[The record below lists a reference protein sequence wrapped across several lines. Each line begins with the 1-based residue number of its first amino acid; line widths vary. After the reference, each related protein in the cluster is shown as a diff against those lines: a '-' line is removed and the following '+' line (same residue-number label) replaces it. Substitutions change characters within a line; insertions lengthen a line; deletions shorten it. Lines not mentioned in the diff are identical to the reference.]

1 MLKLNIQNFRNIRS
15 LDITDEGK
23 LSIIVGYNESGK
35 SSLAGAIKFAYCGE
49 AFGHK
54 GKNLGTLVTHGESRM
69 AVRVQVN
76 DSLVY
81 RTSYDTGDSLVE
93 IAKNLKVPKE
103 VVPLLFDSEMAGD
116 GGNKAMRAYLTGV
129 AEDQFD
135 PSVHF
140 AKDEAV
146 KGCAD
151 LAKRAGKLP
160 VKAIIAYCEEQRALK
175 KAPSKPV
182 MPAGERPTPEALATV
197 TAELA
202 SLTTQLA
209 TTKADMES
217 AQAISGDLSRVANY
231 TKAIEDYQAKVEA
244 TPAGDPLGTRRPGLE
259 RLSAI
264 NTKTLDSMADL
275 LTTNGYERDIPA
287 LRAVQA
293 RIVEIVAIAKQ
304 TLEACP
310 APASAPIRPIE
321 PECYSGYVASLTA
334 GGQPLRERLSEVLA
348 QAAQA
353 VLVSTERYQAIQAA
367 KSTAQSLNDSLQRA
381 AGAWSSY
388 DAANLDYAAN
398 AQRAEVEWAK
408 WNRAAKEIAE
418 AHTAFLTQQSQRF
431 SSIISDMGT
440 AVLGGRKLAI
450 DITNGITLGGLPIT
464 EVSKSTRWRM
474 EVSVMTAVARSLNSP
489 LLIVDGADILDSRN
503 RKVMTQFLLEH
514 VVPYF
519 KHVILLMTA
528 KDDIAAETP
537 LTSPASRWIIN
548 DGSVYKL

>member
-54 GKNLGTLVTHGESRM
+54 GKDIDTLITHGESRM

-81 RTSYDTGDSLVE
+81 RTSYNTGDSLIE

-140 AKDEAV
+140 AKDEAI

-182 MPAGERPTPEALATV
+182 MPTGERPTAEALAAV
-197 TAELA
+197 AAELA

-217 AQAISGDLSRVANY
+217 AQAISGDLSKVANY
-231 TKAIEDYQAKVEA
+231 TKAVEDYQAKVEA

-259 RLSAI
+259 RLSGI

-275 LTTNGYERDIPA
+275 LTVNGYERDVPA

-304 TLEACP
+304 TLEAYP
-310 APASAPIRPIE
+310 APASAPIRPVE
-321 PECYSGYVASLTA
+321 PACFSEYVASLTA
-334 GGQPLRERLSEVLA
+334 SGQPLRERLSEVLA

-367 KSTAQSLNDSLQRA
+367 KTTAQALNDTLQRA
-381 AGAWSSY
+381 AGAWSCY

-431 SSIISDMGT
+431 SGIISDMGT

-450 DITNGITLGGLPIT
+450 DITNGITLGGLPIA

-489 LLIVDGADILDSRN
+489 LLILDGADILDSRN
-503 RKVMTQFLLEH
+503 RKVMTSFLMEH

-537 LTSPASRWIIN
+537 LTGPASRWIIN
-548 DGSVYKL
+548 DGAAYKL